1 MNWLGWLHDF
11 FADPAHHSGPD
22 SIAHRVLEHLAFS
35 AEALGLAALVALP
48 LGLLI
53 GYSGRGLF
61 VVTALAGV
69 ARALPTLG
77 LVTLAVLLV
86 GVGDAAVLLPLTALA
101 APPMLV
107 AAAEG
112 VRGTVPDVRDAA
124 RGIGLTHPQT
134 LLRVCVPAA
143 APTLLAGVRT
153 AAVQV
158 IATAT
163 VAAYVGLGGLGRYVI
178 DGLATRNFPTTVGG
192 ALLVVLLA
200 VAVQL
205 LFALLIR
212 LASPPGSRTGTG
224 AGTGRRRNRDAT
236 PEPPAAPEPTAEPAV
251 LDDPA
256 GSPALAKEST

>member
-11 FADPAHHSGPD
+11 FTDPAHRSGPD
-22 SIAHRVLEHLAFS
+22 SVLNRLLEHLAFS
-35 AEALGLAALVALP
+35 AEALALAALIALP

-53 GYSGRGLF
+53 GYWGRGMFL
-61 VVTALAGV
+61 VTALTGV

-77 LVTLAVLLV
+77 LVTLTVLLA
-86 GVGDAAVLLPLTALA
+86 GVGDAAVLVPLTALA
-101 APPMLV
+101 VPPLLV

-112 VRGTVPDVRDAA
+112 VRGTDPDTRDAA

-134 LLRVCVPAA
+134 LFQVCVPAA
-143 APTLLAGVRT
+143 LPTLLAGFRT

-163 VAAYVGLGGLGRYVI
+163 VAAYVGQGGLGRYVI
-178 DGLATRNFPTTVGG
+178 DGLATRNFATTAGG

-205 LFALLIR
+205 LFSLLIR
-212 LASPPGSRTGTG
+212 YASPRGARTGL
-224 AGTGRRRNRDAT
+224 
-236 PEPPAAPEPTAEPAV
+236 V
-251 LDDPA
+251 DDPA
-256 GSPALAKEST
+256 GSPALLKESV

>member
-11 FADPAHHSGPD
+11 FADPAHRSGPD
-22 SIAHRVLEHLAFS
+22 SIVHRVLEHLAFS

-61 VVTALAGV
+61 LVTALAGV

-77 LVTLAVLLV
+77 LVTLAVLLA
-86 GVGDAAVLLPLTALA
+86 GVGETAVLLPLTALA

-112 VRGTVPDVRDAA
+112 VRGTDPDVRDAA

-153 AAVQV
+153 ASVQV

-178 DGLATRNFPTTVGG
+178 DGLATRNYPTTVGG

-205 LFALLIR
+205 LFALFVR
-212 LASPPGSRTGTG
+212 LAAPPGARPVRAVRRARSAGSAGGGG
-224 AGTGRRRNRDAT
+224 ASAGGS
-236 PEPPAAPEPTAEPAV
+236 AP
-251 LDDPA
+251 DDPA
-256 GSPALAKEST
+256 GSPALVKESP

>member
-1 MNWLGWLHDF
+1 MGAGGGAVNWLGWLHDF
-11 FADPAHHSGPD
+11 FADPAHGTGSD
-22 SIAHRVLEHLAFS
+22 SILHRLLEHLAFS
-35 AEALGLAALVALP
+35 AEALGLSALVALP

-61 VVTALAGV
+61 LVTAVAGV

-77 LVTLAVLLV
+77 LVTLAVLLA
-86 GVGDAAVLLPLTALA
+86 GVGDTAVLLPLTALA

-112 VRGTVPDVRDAA
+112 VRGTDPDVRDAA

-143 APTLLAGVRT
+143 APTLLAGIRT
-153 AAVQV
+153 ASVQV

-178 DGLATRNFPTTVGG
+178 DGLATRNYPTTVGG

-200 VAVQL
+200 VGVQL

-212 LASPPGSRTGTG
+212 LAAPPGTRPGPRSRSRTRRTGGAADDPVPDPASPP
-224 AGTGRRRNRDAT
+224 ALVKDA
-236 PEPPAAPEPTAEPAV
+236 P
-251 LDDPA
+251 
-256 GSPALAKEST
+256 

>member
-1 MNWLGWLHDF
+1 MNWLGWLQTF
-11 FADPAHHSGPD
+11 FADPAHRSGPD
-22 SIAHRVLEHLAFS
+22 SILNRVLEHLVFS
-35 AEALGLAALVALP
+35 AEALGLAALIALP

-61 VVTALAGV
+61 LVTALTGV

-101 APPMLV
+101 APPLLV

-112 VRGTVPDVRDAA
+112 VRGTDPEVRDAA

-134 LLRVCVPAA
+134 LFRVCVPAA
-143 APTLLAGVRT
+143 APTLLAGART

-205 LFALLIR
+205 LFAVLIR
-212 LASPPGSRTGTG
+212 FASPRG
-224 AGTGRRRNRDAT
+224 ARAV
-236 PEPPAAPEPTAEPAV
+236 PAV
-251 LDDPA
+251 PVDEPA
-256 GSPALAKEST
+256 GSPAHLKESI

>member
-1 MNWLGWLHDF
+1 MNWFDWLNSF
-11 FADPAHHSGPD
+11 LSDPAHRSGPD
-22 SIAHRVLEHLAFS
+22 SIANRVLEHLAFS
-35 AEALGLAALVALP
+35 AEALALAALVAVP

-53 GYSGRGLF
+53 GYTGRGLF
-61 VVTALAGV
+61 LTTAFAGV

-77 LVTLAVLLV
+77 LVTLTVLLA
-86 GVGDAAVLLPLTALA
+86 GVGDVAVLVPLTALA
-101 APPMLV
+101 APPLLV

-112 VRGTVPDVRDAA
+112 VRGTDPDVRDAA

-134 LLRVCVPAA
+134 LFQVCVPAA
-143 APTLLAGVRT
+143 LPTMLAGART

-192 ALLVVLLA
+192 AVLVVLLA
-200 VAVQL
+200 VLVQL

-212 LASPPGSRTGTG
+212 FASPPGTRTVRVDDH
-224 AGTGRRRNRDAT
+224 AGT
-236 PEPPAAPEPTAEPAV
+236 
-251 LDDPA
+251 
-256 GSPALAKEST
+256 PALQKESI